1 MESINF
7 SMRRP
12 MASRKLGLAMVRIF
26 RSWRGFDLQNYYSR
40 RSMGGAWRLDDDGI
54 IVEEFVIRGIVQLLP
69 PSFCVIVVVNGAV
82 QPNLNV

>member
-1 MESINF
+1 
-7 SMRRP
+7 
-12 MASRKLGLAMVRIF
+12 
-26 RSWRGFDLQNYYSR
+26 
-40 RSMGGAWRLDDDGI
+40 MGGAWRLDDDGI